1 MKVSQSCLFQ
11 GSSSVFI
18 NRRFSS
24 TVRPIPHKLHV
35 TSTDRMLK
43 RKPLDETLRSGLG
56 KSDIRPFDGTGLM
69 VSPEPKKNS
78 KPWVPPV
85 AGLLA
90 GIIGVAVIRIVGSY
104 WIGVEVV

>member
-24 TVRPIPHKLHV
+24 TVRPVPPKLHV

-78 KPWVPPV
+78 KPLG
-85 AGLLA
+85 ASCRRTTG
-90 GIIGVAVIRIVGSY
+90 GNN
-104 WIGVEVV
+104 WICCHPHCVK